1 MKEQKSKKRIVII
14 VGIVVT
20 ILIIPDMPENVS
32 EVEMFGKRR
41 IKYPF
46 FYFIFYMKRYTMN
59 SRSEKFRYIMQFAVY
74 AGGGQLWMF

>member
-14 VGIVVT
+14 VGIVVA
-20 ILIIPDMPENVS
+20 ILIIPDMLENVS

-46 FYFIFYMKRYTMN
+46 FLTLYFI
-59 SRSEKFRYIMQFAVY
+59 
-74 AGGGQLWMF
+74 